1 MSGRL
6 DGKVAIVTGA
16 GSGIG
21 REIARRFD
29 QEGALVA
36 VTDVDEDSAKR
47 VAAECSD
54 SAWSLHL
61 NVTDDASVSTAIADV
76 ERRHGRLDILANNAG
91 VTMRGSATTVT
102 EQAWDAAFD
111 VNVKGVW
118 RMMRDAW
125 PLLVKGGG
133 GVIINQASVASHRGM
148 PDNVGYNGTKG
159 AVLMMTMGA
168 ALDGAKDGIRVNCV
182 MPGYIDTQM
191 AEVVF
196 QEQPD
201 PAAARVEAAAAH
213 PLGRLGVPLD
223 IANAFVF
230 FASDEAEWIT
240 GASLAVDGGLTAG
253 I

>member
-1 MSGRL
+1 MTGRL
-6 DGKVAIVTGA
+6 AGKVAIVTGA

-29 QEGALVA
+29 REGALVA
-36 VTDVDEDSAKR
+36 VTDVDEESAKR

-54 SAWSLHL
+54 SAWSVHL
-61 NVTDDASVSTAIADV
+61 DVTDDASVAAAMADV
-76 ERRHGRLDILANNAG
+76 EGRHGRLDVLANNAG
-91 VTMRGSATTVT
+91 VTMRGSATSVT
-102 EQAWDAAFD
+102 EQAWDVAFD
-111 VNVKGVW
+111 INVKGVW

-125 PLLVKGGG
+125 PLLVSSDG

-148 PDNVGYNGTKG
+148 PNNVGYNGTKG

-201 PAAARVEAAAAH
+201 PAAARIEAAAAH
-213 PLGRLGVPLD
+213 PLGRLGAPLD